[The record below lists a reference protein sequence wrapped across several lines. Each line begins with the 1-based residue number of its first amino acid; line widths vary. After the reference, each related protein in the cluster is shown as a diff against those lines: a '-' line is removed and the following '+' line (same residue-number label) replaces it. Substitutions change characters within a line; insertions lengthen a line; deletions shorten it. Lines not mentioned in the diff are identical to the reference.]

1 MDVDVHGAERT
12 AAAPRADRVA
22 TRAGWGVFGGFA
34 ATGLALAT
42 LFSRVPA
49 IREELGVSTAQLG
62 LVLLAIPCGSM
73 LALPLSGLVVGRL
86 GSRRT
91 AVATSLLMLAGMAA
105 AALGFEAGRGGVM
118 AGLFVMGLALGNQEV
133 ALNVEGAAV
142 EQRVGRSLLP
152 RFHAGFSVG
161 TVAGA
166 ALGAAV
172 VAAGVPVGAHM
183 LVVAVGV
190 GVFVPLVVRG
200 FITAPQPRERRER
213 HGRTAWR
220 EPRTLAVGAFV
231 LAMGFTEGTGN
242 DWLAVAMVD
251 GYGASQATG
260 AWALAVFVAAMT
272 AGRVGGGGLI
282 DRWGRVAVLRA
293 SCGLAA
299 TGLAL
304 VVFGPSTATAFAGAA
319 LWGLGTALG
328 FPVGMSAAGDDPARA
343 AARVSVVASVG
354 YTAFLAG
361 PPLIGL
367 LGDEVGVLR
376 ALTVAGAM
384 LVLAFLLASATR
396 PLSPR
401 PGGTR

>member
-1 MDVDVHGAERT
+1 
-12 AAAPRADRVA
+12 
-22 TRAGWGVFGGFA
+22 
-34 ATGLALAT
+34 
-42 LFSRVPA
+42 
-49 IREELGVSTAQLG
+49 
-62 LVLLAIPCGSM
+62 
-73 LALPLSGLVVGRL
+73 
-86 GSRRT
+86 
-91 AVATSLLMLAGMAA
+91 MAA
-105 AALGFEAGRGGVM
+105 AALGFEVGRGGVM

-142 EQRVGRSLLP
+142 EQRVGRSLMP

-183 LVVAVGV
+183 LAVAVGV
-190 GVFVPLVVRG
+190 GVFVPVVVRG
-200 FITAPQPRERRER
+200 FITHPQPREKRER
-213 HGRTAWR
+213 HARRAWT
-220 EPRTLAVGAFV
+220 EPRTIAVGLFV

-272 AGRVGGGGLI
+272 AGRIGGGGLI

-299 TGLAL
+299 AGLAL
-304 VVFGPSTATAFAGAA
+304 VVLGPSTAAAFAGAA

-361 PPLIGL
+361 PPLIGV
-367 LGDEVGVLR
+367 LGDEVGVLQ

-384 LVLAFLLASATR
+384 LVLAFLLAGATR

-401 PGGTR
+401 PDGTR